1 MLLDVVVCLLLGL
14 RWLRLILAFVLLL
27 LPAIIVC
34 KLLIAQVI
42 PPKFVL
48 YKPVNGN
55 VEDIPNKG

>member
-1 MLLDVVVCLLLGL
+1 M
-14 RWLRLILAFVLLL
+14 AFVLLL